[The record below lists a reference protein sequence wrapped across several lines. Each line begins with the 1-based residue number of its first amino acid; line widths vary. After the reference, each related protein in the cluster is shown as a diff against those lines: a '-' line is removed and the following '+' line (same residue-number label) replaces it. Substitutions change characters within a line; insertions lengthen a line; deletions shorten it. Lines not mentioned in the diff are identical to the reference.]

1 MRYARLGALW
11 FSLIL
16 FTLTGCIFAPSRGP
30 RILSVRHDTVFL
42 TDHRAFTV
50 GALPTPWQRY
60 RTRASG
66 LTFRHGPTGAMLT
79 LHTGC
84 GGSFEDIPLK
94 NLMGGLFGGLP
105 LERELGDQMFS
116 LDGREAYRSRTVRR
130 IDGVPVYCEA
140 VVVKKNNCSFDFIL
154 TAPEA
159 TAAHVRPSF
168 DTFVRG
174 FHFE

>member
-11 FSLIL
+11 FSLIVL
-16 FTLTGCIFAPSRGP
+16 SLTGCIFAPSRGP
-30 RILSVRHDTVFL
+30 RILSYRHDTVFL
-42 TDHRAFTV
+42 TDHRTFTV
-50 GALPTPWQRY
+50 GALPAPWKRY

-66 LTFRHGPTGAMLT
+66 LTFRHGVTGAMLT

-84 GGSFEDIPLK
+84 GGSFEDTTLK
-94 NLMGGLFGGLP
+94 NLMGGLFGGIP
-105 LERELGDQMFS
+105 LDREIGDQTFQ
-116 LDGREAYRSRTVRR
+116 LDGREAYRSATLRR

-154 TAPEA
+154 TAPEG
-159 TAAHVRPSF
+159 AAASVRGAF
-168 DTFVRG
+168 NGFVQG